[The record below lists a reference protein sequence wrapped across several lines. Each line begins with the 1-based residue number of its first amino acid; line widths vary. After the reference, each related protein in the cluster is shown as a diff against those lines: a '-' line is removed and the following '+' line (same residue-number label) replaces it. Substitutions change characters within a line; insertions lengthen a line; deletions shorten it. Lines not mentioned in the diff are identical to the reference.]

1 MTVSENRPNL
11 PPSSRVL
18 TWVGLILILTF
29 FLDFLVRLTSP
40 QLSKVEVQ
48 LNLLNELIDRGVIPL
63 IGLALIYAGFWFH
76 LYSQAPVAPKAQDTS
91 KERAAWQDPKFWT
104 FVFASLLGL
113 MFLLIIPF
121 HYAKTGDVIQIAL
134 DQVEQEWT
142 QNKANIDQQ
151 LNQVKLEEQQ
161 WQTISKDPTQLDQLL
176 NNPQMP
182 PQQKSVLEQLKKDPQ
197 VLKQNVD
204 ARVKQ
209 LQQQQT
215 QVSGQLAEAQKK
227 KADVLLQA
235 QGERTMARLRAGIR
249 CILLAIGFASIGWTG
264 LRDSPQ

>member
-1 MTVSENRPNL
+1 MTVSENRPHL

-18 TWVGLILILTF
+18 TVVGLILILTF

-40 QLSKVEVQ
+40 QLSNVEVQ
-48 LNLLNELIDRGVIPL
+48 LTLLNDLVDRGVIPL

-76 LYSQAPVAPKAQDTS
+76 LYSTPMVSDAQAT
-91 KERAAWQDPKFWT
+91 KESGVAWQDPKFWT

-121 HYAKTGDVIQIAL
+121 HYAKTGTVIQKAL

-142 QNKANIDQQ
+142 QNKATIDQQ
-151 LNQVKLEEQQ
+151 LNQIKLEEQQ
-161 WQTISKDPTQLDQLL
+161 WQAISKDPTQLDQLL
-176 NNPQMP
+176 QNPQLP
-182 PQQKSVLEQLKKDPQ
+182 PQQKEVLTQLKQDPQ

-204 ARVKQ
+204 GRVKQ

-215 QVSGQLAEAQKK
+215 QVAGQLTEAEKR
-227 KADVLLQA
+227 KAEVIARA
-235 QGERTMARLRAGIR
+235 QGERTMTRLRAGIR
-249 CILLAIGFASIGWTG
+249 GILLAIAFAAIGWTG
-264 LRDSPQ
+264 LRDSSR